1 MQYYTGFQANQ
12 NRQNEQEGSAM
23 LEKKIQLKAFSEV
36 KEFVKAAEKCEYD
49 VDVFYNRVVV
59 DAKSI
64 LGVMSMDLTRPLTV
78 KYHVEDQDCFEQT
91 LNKFAM

>member
-1 MQYYTGFQANQ
+1 
-12 NRQNEQEGSAM
+12 M
-23 LEKKIQLKAFSEV
+23 LEKKIQLRAFSEV
-36 KEFVKAAEKCEYD
+36 KEFVKAAEKCEFD
-49 VDVFYNRVVV
+49 VDIFYNRVVV

>member
-1 MQYYTGFQANQ
+1 
-12 NRQNEQEGSAM
+12 M
-23 LEKKIQLKAFSEV
+23 LEKKIQLKAFSDV

-64 LGVMSMDLTRPLTV
+64 PGVMSMDLTRPLTV

>member
-1 MQYYTGFQANQ
+1 
-12 NRQNEQEGSAM
+12 M
-23 LEKKIQLKAFSEV
+23 LEKKIQLKAFSDV

-64 LGVMSMDLTRPLTV
+64 LCVMSMDLTRPLTV

>member
-1 MQYYTGFQANQ
+1 
-12 NRQNEQEGSAM
+12 M

-64 LGVMSMDLTRPLTV
+64 LGVLSMDLTRVLTV
-78 KYHVEDQDCFEQT
+78 QCHGESKEFNRT
-91 LNKFAM
+91 LQKFAVA

>member
-1 MQYYTGFQANQ
+1 M
-12 NRQNEQEGSAM
+12 R
-23 LEKKIQLKAFSEV
+23 LKV
-36 KEFVKAAEKCEYD
+36 KLQDAVAIKNLVLAAAALPSD
-49 VDVFYNRVVV
+49 VDLQSGSFVIA
-59 DAKSI
+59 AKSI

>member
-1 MQYYTGFQANQ
+1 
-12 NRQNEQEGSAM
+12 M
-23 LEKKIQLKAFSEV
+23 LEKKIQLKAFSDV

-64 LGVMSMDLTRPLTV
+64 LGVMCMDLTRPLTV

>member
-1 MQYYTGFQANQ
+1 
-12 NRQNEQEGSAM
+12 M

-36 KEFVKAAEKCEYD
+36 QEFVKAAEKCEYD

>member
-1 MQYYTGFQANQ
+1 MQYYSGFQANQ

>member
-1 MQYYTGFQANQ
+1 
-12 NRQNEQEGSAM
+12 M
-23 LEKKIQLKAFSEV
+23 LEKKIQLKAFSDV
-36 KEFVKAAEKCEYD
+36 KEFVKAAEKCQYD

>member
-1 MQYYTGFQANQ
+1 
-12 NRQNEQEGSAM
+12 M
-23 LEKKIQLKAFSEV
+23 LEKKIQLKAFSDV

-64 LGVMSMDLTRPLTV
+64 LGVMSMDLTRALTV

>member
-1 MQYYTGFQANQ
+1 
-12 NRQNEQEGSAM
+12 M

-64 LGVMSMDLTRPLTV
+64 LGVMSMDLKRPLTV

>member
-1 MQYYTGFQANQ
+1 
-12 NRQNEQEGSAM
+12 M
-23 LEKKIQLKAFSEV
+23 LEKKIQLKAFSDV

-78 KYHVEDQDCFEQT
+78 KYHVED
-91 LNKFAM
+91 

>member
-1 MQYYTGFQANQ
+1 
-12 NRQNEQEGSAM
+12 M
-23 LEKKIQLKAFSEV
+23 LEKKIQLKAFSDV

-59 DAKSI
+59 DSKSI

>member
-1 MQYYTGFQANQ
+1 
-12 NRQNEQEGSAM
+12 M
-23 LEKKIQLKAFSEV
+23 LEKKIQLKAFSDV

-91 LNKFAM
+91 LTKFAM

>member
-1 MQYYTGFQANQ
+1 
-12 NRQNEQEGSAM
+12 M

-91 LNKFAM
+91 LNKFVM

>member
-1 MQYYTGFQANQ
+1 
-12 NRQNEQEGSAM
+12 M

-36 KEFVKAAEKCEYD
+36 KEFVRAAEKCEYD

>member
-1 MQYYTGFQANQ
+1 
-12 NRQNEQEGSAM
+12 M
-23 LEKKIQLKAFSEV
+23 LEKKIQLKAFSDV

-59 DAKSI
+59 DAKYI

>member
-1 MQYYTGFQANQ
+1 
-12 NRQNEQEGSAM
+12 M

-36 KEFVKAAEKCEYD
+36 KEFLKAAEKCEYD

>member
-1 MQYYTGFQANQ
+1 
-12 NRQNEQEGSAM
+12 M
-23 LEKKIQLKAFSEV
+23 LEKKIQLKAFSDV

-64 LGVMSMDLTRPLTV
+64 LGVMSMGVSRPLRGTCDV
-78 KYHVEDQDCFEQT
+78 VDQECVVRSGT
-91 LNKFAM
+91 GSCR

>member
-1 MQYYTGFQANQ
+1 
-12 NRQNEQEGSAM
+12 M
-23 LEKKIQLKAFSEV
+23 LEKKIQLKAFSDV
-36 KEFVKAAEKCEYD
+36 KDFVKAAEKCEYD

>member
-1 MQYYTGFQANQ
+1 
-12 NRQNEQEGSAM
+12 M
-23 LEKKIQLKAFSEV
+23 LERKIRLNAVSDV

-64 LGVMSMDLTRPLTV
+64 LGVMSLDLTKPLTV
-78 KYHVEDQDCFEQT
+78 KYCREDSAILDT
-91 LNKFAM
+91 ILDKFADVQPKGSVA

>member
-1 MQYYTGFQANQ
+1 
-12 NRQNEQEGSAM
+12 M
-23 LEKKIQLKAFSEV
+23 LEKKIQLKAFSDV

>member
-1 MQYYTGFQANQ
+1 
-12 NRQNEQEGSAM
+12 M
-23 LEKKIQLKAFSEV
+23 LEKKIQLKAFSDV

-78 KYHVEDQDCFEQT
+78 KYHVENQDCFEQT

>member
-1 MQYYTGFQANQ
+1 
-12 NRQNEQEGSAM
+12 M
-23 LEKKIQLKAFSEV
+23 LEKKIQLKAFSDV

-78 KYHVEDQDCFEQT
+78 KYHVEDQYCFEQT

>member
-1 MQYYTGFQANQ
+1 
-12 NRQNEQEGSAM
+12 M
-23 LEKKIQLKAFSEV
+23 LEKKIQLKAFSDV
-36 KEFVKAAEKCEYD
+36 KEFVKAAEKCEYE

-59 DAKSI
+59 DEKYI
-64 LGVMSMDLTRPLTV
+64 LVVMSMDLTRPLTV

>member
-1 MQYYTGFQANQ
+1 
-12 NRQNEQEGSAM
+12 M
-23 LEKKIQLKAFSEV
+23 LEKKIQLKAFSDV

-49 VDVFYNRVVV
+49 VEVFYNRVVV

>member
-1 MQYYTGFQANQ
+1 MSQKI
-12 NRQNEQEGSAM
+12 RLNETAD
-23 LEKKIQLKAFSEV
+23 V
-36 KEFVKAAEKCEYD
+36 KEFVQAASKCDFD
-49 VDVFYNRVVV
+49 VDISYNRVII

>member
-1 MQYYTGFQANQ
+1 
-12 NRQNEQEGSAM
+12 M
-23 LEKKIQLKAFSEV
+23 LEKKIQLKAFSDV

-64 LGVMSMDLTRPLTV
+64 LGVIEYGSDETAYGKVSCGRSGL
-78 KYHVEDQDCFEQT
+78 F
-91 LNKFAM
+91 

>member
-1 MQYYTGFQANQ
+1 
-12 NRQNEQEGSAM
+12 M

-59 DAKSI
+59 
-64 LGVMSMDLTRPLTV
+64 VMSMDLTRPLTV

>member
-1 MQYYTGFQANQ
+1 
-12 NRQNEQEGSAM
+12 M

-59 DAKSI
+59 DAKYI